1 MSCCHYFAE
10 QDGNESIFSV
20 DVTAISC
27 GHGVLKELGHEIKSL
42 NLSRVVIFTDT
53 DVSKLWFFEEA
64 LASCK
69 REGIDIVVFDESRVE
84 PSDQSMMQAIKFAQ
98 EGQFDGFVSI
108 GGGSVIDTC
117 KLANLYSSYPA
128 DFEDYVNAPLG
139 KGILVPGQLKP
150 HIACPTTA
158 GTGSECTGI
167 AVFDLISKNVKTG
180 IASKYL
186 KPNRALIEPAV
197 TQTLPATVVACSG
210 FDVLSHA
217 LESYTASPFTN
228 RSKPANPAVRPLS
241 QGANPWSDMGCRE
254 ALRLSGQYLVRAVN
268 NENDQEAR
276 EKMMFAATLAGIAF
290 GNSGVHIPHAMS
302 YSVAGMIKDFSPA
315 GYPSDH
321 AMCPHGMSVIVNAP
335 AVFRYTAEHCPRR
348 HLQAAELLGAD
359 IVGANEGDAG
369 ELLANKISDMMQ
381 KTGMPNGVSGVG
393 YAEAHV
399 RDLAKG
405 AFAQQRLLSNAPC
418 DVTESDLKAL
428 YRQAMSYW

>member
-20 DVTAISC
+20 DTTAISC
-27 GHGVLKELGHEIKSL
+27 GHGVLKELGHEIKRL
-42 NLSRVVIFTDT
+42 NLSRVAIFTDAE
-53 DVSKLWFFEEA
+53 VSKLWFFEEA
-64 LASCK
+64 INSCK
-69 REGIDIVVFDESRVE
+69 REGINITVFDESRVE
-84 PSDQSMMQAIKFAQ
+84 PSDRSLMNAIEFAQ
-98 EGQFDGFVSI
+98 EGRFDGFVSI

-117 KLANLYSSYPA
+117 KVANLYSSYPA

-139 KGILVPGQLKP
+139 KGIPVPGQLKP

-167 AVFDLISKNVKTG
+167 AVFDLVAQNVKTG
-180 IASKYL
+180 IASKFL
-186 KPNRALIEPAV
+186 KPSRALIEPAV

-217 LESYTASPFTN
+217 LESYTASPFTH
-228 RSKPANPAVRPLS
+228 RSKPDNSSARPLS
-241 QGANPWSDMGCRE
+241 QGANPWSDIGCRE
-254 ALRLSGQYLVRAVN
+254 ALRLTGQYLVRAVN
-268 NENDQEAR
+268 DANDQEAR
-276 EKMMFAATLAGIAF
+276 ENMMFAATLAGIAF

-302 YSVAGMIKDFSPA
+302 YSVAGMIKDFNPV

-335 AVFRYTAEHCPRR
+335 AVFRYTAEHCPQR

-359 IVGANEGDAG
+359 TIGAHEGDAG
-369 ELLANKISDMMQ
+369 ELLAKKISDMMQ
-381 KTGMPNGVSGVG
+381 ITGMPNGVSGVG
-393 YAEAHV
+393 YAESHV
-399 RDLAKG
+399 GDLATG

-418 DVTESDLKAL
+418 DVHESDLKML
-428 YRQAMSYW
+428 YQQAMTYW